1 MQLKQKGIDAGEGTI
16 MDEELLMGVMEARE
30 AVEATQ
36 SEEEL
41 QKFSAT
47 FQHQAESCIEVRQSS
62 NV

>member
-1 MQLKQKGIDAGEGTI
+1 